1 MLRFN
6 RLVYVLTFFILNLPS
21 FSGTQNIVRNTDLRS
36 PILSN
41 SLNKGEYELK
51 TSFLNWPSKKQFLW
65 LIVLLL
71 IYSLVLW
78 KYDYLLGVLPPE
90 AGAY

>member
-1 MLRFN
+1 MLRLN

-21 FSGTQNIVRNTDLRS
+21 FSGTQNIVQNANLRS
-36 PILSN
+36 PIISN
-41 SLNKGEYELK
+41 PLNKGEYELK
-51 TSFLNWPSKKQFLW
+51 TSFLNWPLKKQFLR

-78 KYDYLLGVLPPE
+78 KYDYLFGV
-90 AGAY
+90 